1 MLQVHVLSGL
11 LTSRL
16 AYQREFARRQ
26 MKRRLLE
33 LSNDYDVAMQFRSAA
48 RLVLIDG
55 RELLRVVRRPLQ
67 LDDSDSVIQ
76 FVRDYGDRVAA
87 KLQQKYPNQAEYSA
101 ALNRAV
107 GTLHRV
113 AALGL
118 CRGDRSNLVPPEH
131 CGYF

>member
-67 LDDSDSVIQ
+67 LDDGDSVIQ

-87 KLQQKYPNQAEYSA
+87 KLQLKYPNQAEYSA

-107 GTLHRV
+107 APFT
-113 AALGL
+113 
-118 CRGDRSNLVPPEH
+118 E
-131 CGYF
+131 